1 MNDNRFTLDYSAA
14 DNNEAERIMRKYTG
28 AEKQYSDIEKLR
40 MLDRKAETPGRITAL
55 TVGIIGTLVM
65 GSGMSLIMVFG
76 NMVVGIILGIAGISI
91 MLTAYPL
98 YKKITKSSREKVRD
112 EIIALSDKIRNG
124 ET

>member
-1 MNDNRFTLDYSAA
+1 MNNSRFTLDYSAA
-14 DNNEAERIMRKYTG
+14 DNSEAERIMRKYTG

-40 MLDRKAETPGRITAL
+40 MLDRKAETPGQITAL

-65 GSGMSLIMVFG
+65 GAGMSLIMVFG
-76 NMVVGIILGIAGISI
+76 NMVVGIILGIAGIGI

-98 YKKITKSSREKVRD
+98 YKRITKSSREKVRD
-112 EIIALSDKIRNG
+112 EILALSDKIRNG

>member
-1 MNDNRFTLDYSAA
+1 MNDNKFTLDYSAA
-14 DNNEAERIMRKYTG
+14 DNEEAERIMRKYSG

-40 MLDRKAETPGRITAL
+40 MLDRKAETPGQITAL

-65 GSGMSLIMVFG
+65 GAGMSLIMVFG
-76 NMVVGIILGIAGISI
+76 NFFLGLILGIFGMGV

-98 YKKITKSSREKVRD
+98 YKRITKSSREKVRD
-112 EIIALSDKIRNG
+112 EILALSDKIRNG

>member
-1 MNDNRFTLDYSAA
+1 MNNSRFTLDYSAA

-40 MLDRKAETPGRITAL
+40 MLDRKAETPGQITAL

-65 GSGMSLIMVFG
+65 GAGMSLIMVFG
-76 NMVVGIILGIAGISI
+76 NIVPGLILGIFGMGV

-98 YKKITKSSREKVRD
+98 YRKITKSSREKVRD
-112 EIIALSDKIRNG
+112 EVIALSESIRNSG
-124 ET
+124 K